1 MKKATYIV
9 ITAAVVLAAALLLTG
24 AAAAATDEVTPLNDT
39 QAAGHPFPFITQFI
53 GATLTA
59 TLNGV
64 ADIAEEVNE
73 AAMNVLPA
81 GMKPMLTQAH
91 AILMAP
97 LTLIIIAIG
106 GIPPA

>member
-24 AAAAATDEVTPLNDT
+24 AAAAAATDEVNPVNDT

-53 GATLTA
+53 GGALTA

-64 ADIAEEVNE
+64 ADIAEGVNE
-73 AAMNVLPA
+73 AAMNSLPA
-81 GMKPMLTQAH
+81 GMGP
-91 AILMAP
+91 ILMQVHG
-97 LTLIIIAIG
+97 IFIAAIAA
-106 GIPPA
+106 IQFQVEAFT